1 MFLVDLAGSEKISK
15 TGAKGQTLDE
25 AKKINKSLSSLGNVI
40 NALTDGKSAHIPY
53 RDSKLTRILQES
65 LGGNSRTTLIITCS
79 PSPFNEAETLST
91 LRFGIRA
98 KSIKNKPKINKEFT
112 VAELQILLAKSEKII
127 MEKEARIKQL
137 EDYIRSTGNNV
148 PSADQIITQEEEIIK
163 EDKEDKED
171 DNENEDENE
180 KETEDVMSEKKTAV
194 GDISESNAE
203 DLDKIKNLE
212 EQLVIESGNVRI
224 QTEKLNILRK
234 EFALLNAKAI
244 TQEEEN
250 EQLIH
255 KMAGLTMKSQ
265 EFEELMREKDEK
277 IEQLEQI
284 KLTHLSEI
292 DGLKGSKEHLL
303 QMISEKNKEI
313 EKIETFNSSLH
324 SDTHTKAVQTN
335 TEELEA
341 NFLGIRASLVKR
353 LDLGE
358 NKGGTKVGENFY
370 RYLVEDTKPK
380 PQKIQEKNEPPKK
393 ESKEPSKEE
402 GELLEKCRGMEKK
415 LEAEKALNEQLA
427 SELESLKMEFKSV
440 LSNKLPH
447 IEEIKQNITSI
458 VRQEEAEK
466 FEKEKIMMI
475 KDLQNRVDK
484 VNVYFGLD
492 YSMDCGGLGG

>member
-137 EDYIRSTGNNV
+137 EDYIRSTGNNI

-303 QMISEKNKEI
+303 QMITEKNKEI

-324 SDTHTKAVQTN
+324 NDTHNKAVQTN
-335 TEELEA
+335 TEEIEA

-353 LDLGE
+353 LDIGE

-380 PQKIQEKNEPPKK
+380 PQKIQEKNEPPKN
-393 ESKEPSKEE
+393 EIKEPSK
-402 GELLEKCRGMEKK
+402 
-415 LEAEKALNEQLA
+415 
-427 SELESLKMEFKSV
+427 
-440 LSNKLPH
+440 
-447 IEEIKQNITSI
+447 
-458 VRQEEAEK
+458 
-466 FEKEKIMMI
+466 
-475 KDLQNRVDK
+475 
-484 VNVYFGLD
+484 
-492 YSMDCGGLGG
+492 